1 MQPRTESAPI
11 DDRWLSS
18 QAWMLTIQLITHVS
32 DAVSELFGINQP
44 SGRLTRSTSSLWVEA
59 ARRMLSEVPTW

>member
-1 MQPRTESAPI
+1 
-11 DDRWLSS
+11 LSS

-32 DAVSELFGINQP
+32 DAVGELFGINQP